1 MSGIRIAALGLGA
14 VLTRGGLRNA
24 VTGSGKGKCETD
36 SGTDGNSK

>member
-14 VLTRGGLRNA
+14 VLIAEA
-24 VTGSGKGKCETD
+24 VCGRKCETD